1 MRVSINLAMS
11 SEQKRNIVVFLCI
24 ITVAFSNLMSCGA
37 LSVEKFTIL
46 NGFNADHEKASNAD
60 REPRINTKQD
70 AKHKP
75 EYLGGLAVLRRSLR
89 PTVNKSSIQEQSAE
103 SIDVSE
109 NSINYSSQPNIDLKS
124 TDLRA
129 PLNVRNGFNVQ
140 KRSLD
145 YNAGH
150 QAVFKGES
158 VSIIRLKCNSHMY
171 PVITPAPCNVNLKL

>member
-24 ITVAFSNLMSCGA
+24 TVAFSNLMFCGA
-37 LSVEKFTIL
+37 LSVEKFNVL
-46 NGFNADHEKASNAD
+46 DGFNADHEKASNAD
-60 REPRINTKQD
+60 REPRISTKQD
-70 AKHKP
+70 AKHKS
-75 EYLGGLAVLRRSLR
+75 EYLGGLAILRRNLR
-89 PTVNKSSIQEQSAE
+89 PTVNNFSIHEQSAE
-103 SIDVSE
+103 SIDVPE
-109 NSINYSSQPNIDLKS
+109 NSINNSSQPNIDLKS

-150 QAVFKGES
+150 QAVLKGES
-158 VSIIRLKCNSHMY
+158 VSIVRLKCNSHMY
-171 PVITPAPCNVNLKL
+171 LVITPAPCNVNL

>member
-60 REPRINTKQD
+60 REPRISTKQD
-70 AKHKP
+70 AKHKS
-75 EYLGGLAVLRRSLR
+75 EYLGGLAILRRNLR
-89 PTVNKSSIQEQSAE
+89 PTVNNFSIHEQSAE
-103 SIDVSE
+103 SIDVPE
-109 NSINYSSQPNIDLKS
+109 NSINNSSQPNIDLKS
-124 TDLRA
+124 TDLRG
-129 PLNVRNGFNVQ
+129 PLNVQ

>member
-1 MRVSINLAMS
+1 MRRSINLAMS

-124 TDLRA
+124 TDLRG
-129 PLNVRNGFNVQ
+129 PLNVQ

-150 QAVFKGES
+150 QAVLKGES
-158 VSIIRLKCNSHMY
+158 VSIVRLKCNSHMY
-171 PVITPAPCNVNLKL
+171 LVITPAPCNVNL